1 MKKGKVFV
9 VVSMRNLKVLLVDKY
24 TGVGSP
30 ERRNNR
36 VSVKMQDYIYSCQS
50 NILVP
55 EEVSTGGV
63 QGLYVGVS

>member
-1 MKKGKVFV
+1 MLRASVSEKVVVVFV

-36 VSVKMQDYIYSCQS
+36 VFCQDAR
-50 NILVP
+50 
-55 EEVSTGGV
+55 
-63 QGLYVGVS
+63 LYL